1 MAKAASD
8 TSHMDMEKQDQRS
21 GHAVSDDANMRSWPN
36 PEDDEI
42 ERAIEEAEE
51 PPHHDMS
58 QQEKPTGLAGT
69 LSRTISRRSAASSW
83 QDPGPPP
90 DGGLQAWIQVACV
103 HFTIF
108 STFGY
113 ITSFGVFQTY
123 YENTLG
129 VDPSA
134 ISWIGSIQIFL
145 LFGIGT
151 FTGRATDA
159 GLFRPV
165 YITGAVFLIVGIF
178 CQAEAKNFWQ
188 LFLSQALCI
197 GIANGL
203 QFCPAMSLI
212 TTYFAKRR
220 ALAVG
225 ITAIGSCT
233 GGVVFPVIV
242 QQLLP
247 KIGYPWTVRVIG
259 FIMLAT
265 NIVTITFLRTR
276 LPPRKSGPLV
286 DWASFKELPFALYCI
301 SMFFN
306 FWGLYFVFFYIG
318 SYGRNVL
325 GVSYQQS
332 INLLLTVVCVGFVFR
347 LVPNYFAD
355 KIGSLNTLIP
365 FCLLCGIMMFAW
377 IGIHSLP
384 ALYVFAAIYGSGS
397 AVIQALWPAVI
408 GSLNKVPDLKK
419 AGVRM
424 GMAFTVWLSSYPLR
438 LETICVVSFASL
450 TGPPLAGALIQQNG
464 GDYLNAQIWGGLS
477 FFIGCIGL
485 IATRW
490 SIVGWDPKG
499 RI

>member
-1 MAKAASD
+1 
-8 TSHMDMEKQDQRS
+8 MEK
-21 GHAVSDDANMRSWPN
+21 HDATDRTSTHDEEDGMRAWPN
-36 PEDDEI
+36 TEDNDM

-51 PPHHDMS
+51 PTHHDAGR
-58 QQEKPTGLAGT
+58 EKPTGLAGT

-90 DGGLQAWIQVACV
+90 DGGAQAWTQAACV
-103 HFTIF
+103 HLTIF

-165 YITGAVFLIVGIF
+165 YIAGAVFQIVGIF
-178 CQAEAKNFWQ
+178 CQAQATNFWQ

-212 TTYFAKRR
+212 TTYFAKKR

-225 ITAIGSCT
+225 ITALGSCT

-247 KIGYPWTVRVIG
+247 KVGYPWTVRVIG
-259 FIMLAT
+259 FIMLFT
-265 NIVTITFLRTR
+265 NVVTITFLRTR
-276 LPPRKSGPLV
+276 LPPRKSGPIV

-301 SMFFN
+301 AMFFN

-332 INLLLTVVCVGFVFR
+332 INLLLTVVCVGFIFR

-365 FCLLCGIMMFAW
+365 FSLLSAVMMFGW
-377 IGIHSLP
+377 IGIHTLP
-384 ALYVFAAIYGSGS
+384 ALYVFAAIYGCGS
-397 AVIQALWPAVI
+397 ACIQALWPAVI
-408 GSLNKVPDLKK
+408 GNLNKVPDLKK

-424 GMAFTVWLSSYPLR
+424 GMAFT
-438 LETICVVSFASL
+438 VVSFASL

-464 GDYLNAQIWGGLS
+464 GSYLHAQIWGGVS
-477 FFIGCIGL
+477 FLIGFVGL
-485 IATRW
+485 VATRW

-499 RI
+499 IT

>member
-1 MAKAASD
+1 MTMSRNID
-8 TSHMDMEKQDQRS
+8 NESEKHDYDHS
-21 GHAVSDDANMRSWPN
+21 AEAEEPGMRAWPN
-36 PEDDEI
+36 PDDDDI
-42 ERAIEEAEE
+42 ERAIEEAEQ
-51 PPHHDMS
+51 PPHEVYA
-58 QQEKPTGLAGT
+58 EKPTGLGAT
-69 LSRTISRRSAASSW
+69 LARTISRRSAASSW

-90 DGGLQAWIQVACV
+90 DGGFQAWLQCACV
-103 HFTIF
+103 HLTIF

-123 YENTLG
+123 YQNTLG
-129 VDPSA
+129 VSPSA

-159 GLFRPV
+159 GLFKPV
-165 YITGAVFLIVGIF
+165 YITGAVFQIVGIF
-178 CQAEAKNFWQ
+178 CQAECKTFWQ
-188 LFLSQALCI
+188 LFLAQALCI

-203 QFCPAMSLI
+203 QFCPVMSLI
-212 TTYFAKRR
+212 TTYFAKKR

-225 ITAIGSCT
+225 ITAVGSCT
-233 GGVVFPVIV
+233 GGVIFPVIV

-247 KIGYPWTVRVIG
+247 KVGYAWTIRVIG
-259 FIMLAT
+259 FIMVAI
-265 NIVTITFLRTR
+265 NVITIALLKTR

-286 DWASFKELPFALYCI
+286 DWTSFKETPFVLYCI
-301 SMFFN
+301 AMFFN

-318 SYGRNVL
+318 AYGRNVL

-332 INLLLTVVCVGFVFR
+332 INLLLTVVSVGFVFR

-365 FCLLCGIMMFAW
+365 FAYLCGIMMFGW
-377 IGIHSLP
+377 IGIHSEAGLF
-384 ALYVFAAIYGSGS
+384 VFAAIYGSGS
-397 AVIQALWPAVI
+397 ACIQALWPAVI

-424 GMAFTVWLSSYPLR
+424 GMAFTV
-438 LETICVVSFASL
+438 VSFASL
-450 TGPPLAGALIQQNG
+450 TGPPLAGAIVQQMG
-464 GDYLNAQIWGGLS
+464 GNYLGAQLWGGIS
-477 FFIGCIGL
+477 FFTGATL
-485 IATRW
+485 LVATRV
-490 SIVGWDPKG
+490 SLVGWDPKG